1 MPDEIMAARLIGAG
15 LATIA
20 LIGAG
25 AGIGTIF
32 GNYISGALRNPGAAQ
47 GQFTNLMV
55 GFALCEFTGLLGV
68 VMAFIILF
76 T

>member
-1 MPDEIMAARLIGAG
+1 MDIASAKLIGAG

-25 AGIGTIF
+25 VGIGTIF

-68 VMAFIILF
+68 VMAFILLY